1 MRHQLTDFSSLA
13 RFCIWLG
20 NDLLG
25 HQSTNSDWRL
35 SLSRFI
41 ISPWSPVSHALPANS
56 LGMGFQRSGQHRS
69 NNLTPVLRG
78 VPARLCLLC
87 TGLPSCVL
95 SLKMFF
101 KSTGNKEGNLAARG
115 SSLETGPMHKTLAR
129 LPSNRP
135 RFTLQLRSLRPSYK
149 PLKTS
154 APLWYSRI
162 HTSPWGSRE
171 DFKKK
176 RESRRVSPVFMRY

>member
-1 MRHQLTDFSSLA
+1 MTCWAINQPTVTGACPSVDSSSA
-13 RFCIWLG
+13 P
-20 NDLLG
+20 G
-25 HQSTNSDWRL
+25 HL
-35 SLSRFI
+35 SPMPCQQT
-41 ISPWSPVSHALPANS
+41 PWGWA
-56 LGMGFQRSGQHRS
+56 FRRSGQHRS
-69 NNLTPVLRG
+69 NNLTPGLRG

-162 HTSPWGSRE
+162 HTSPWGSHE

-176 RESRRVSPVFMRY
+176 RESRRVSPIFMGY